1 MELTIFKS
9 NVRISGGLSVDIA
22 KRGIMDEVRSRLSAR
37 IPRFE
42 SIDIELIIFVRFDAK
57 TKENPIALDGCLPN
71 KEWNYKPHNRKYDA
85 DCCLD
90 LTEWN
95 NHRKADTRPSF
106 EPLIDKIVWYVQC
119 VVVQVLLELGTAPE
133 QVKEIIPVERMGEID
148 FSQFVASAAKRA
160 KSKKPAP
167 KYLLDIVIPDE
178 FPDLKSGFEYR
189 RKVADFAI
197 EAIRKA
203 KLGKDTGFSSGS
215 GSYEIGLEVKDL
227 EKAKAVLKEAFS
239 LAKIDHSKFRYVEL

>member
-1 MELTIFKS
+1 MELTLFKS
-9 NVRISGGLSVDIA
+9 DVRISGGLSVDIA
-22 KRGIMDEVRSRLSAR
+22 KRGIMDAVRGRLGAL
-37 IPRFE
+37 IPRID
-42 SIDIELIIFVRFDAK
+42 SINMELIIFIRFDAK
-57 TKENPIALDGCLPN
+57 SKENPIALDGYLPN
-71 KEWNYKPHNRKYDA
+71 KKWSHKPHNRKYEA

-95 NHRKADTRPSF
+95 IHRKAESRPSF

-119 VVVQVLLELGTAPE
+119 VTLQVLLELGVAPE
-133 QVKEIIPVERMGEID
+133 KAKGVIPVERMDEID
-148 FSQFVASAAKRA
+148 FPQFVASAAKRA

-167 KYLLDIVIPDE
+167 TYLLDIVIPDE
-178 FPDLKSGFEYR
+178 FPDLKRGFEYR
-189 RKVADFAI
+189 RKVADVAI

-227 EKAKAVLKEAFS
+227 VKAMEVLRAAFS
-239 LAKIDHSKFRYVEL
+239 AASIDHSKFRYVEL

>member
-1 MELTIFKS
+1 MELSLFDS
-9 NVRISGGLSVDIA
+9 DLRISGGLSVDIA
-22 KRGIMDEVRSRLSAR
+22 KRGIMDVVRSRLSASVSK
-37 IPRFE
+37 FD
-42 SIDIELIIFVRFDAK
+42 SINMELIIFVRFDAK
-57 TKENPIALDGCLPN
+57 SKENPIALDGYLPN
-71 KEWNYKPHNRKYDA
+71 KKWNHKPHNRKYEA

-95 NHRKADTRPSF
+95 SHRKSETRPSF

-119 VVVQVLLELGTAPE
+119 VIVQVLLERGIAPE
-133 QVKEIIPVERMGEID
+133 KAKEIIPVERLGEID
-148 FSQFVASAAKRA
+148 FSEFVASAAKRA
-160 KSKKPAP
+160 KSKKPVP

-178 FPDLKSGFEYR
+178 FTDLKSGFEYR
-189 RKVADFAI
+189 RKVADVAI
-197 EAIRKA
+197 DAIRKA

-227 EKAKAVLKEAFS
+227 EKAIAVLKEAFS